1 MMEILQNQFN
11 LISWWNHI
19 HSFSDNDYVTR
30 FQHYEKALTL
40 LPRSY
45 KLWFAYLLERSA
57 HLSILIIP
65 GNDKKYDLLF
75 HTFER
80 SLIYLSQMPRL
91 WIDYATVLL
100 KCGRFSRFRSVFD
113 RCLQS
118 LPLTQHSKIW
128 MVIIPL
134 MKKFLP
140 VRLLLHFFRR
150 YLCLNPSFRE
160 DDYIP
165 YLKSLG
171 YCYDEVAHELL
182 QLLKENSTSNELT
195 PVVSHN
201 YWMELCEIFANHAL
215 TFQKTT
221 NFGRKTLID
230 VEAVIRDALTRFPD
244 EAGRLWN
251 YLAEFYIRCG
261 KFDEASSV
269 YEEAMNSV
277 IFVRDFT
284 LVFDSLIKIEESI
297 VTAKMK
303 FLEEAEVETA
313 DEDGDGLH
321 EEEKSEHMNDINLR
335 LSKIENFME
344 KRPLLLN
351 NVLIRQNPNNVAQW
365 KKRFRLLSN
374 NQENLQLAVFAF
386 AEAVKTIDPSHAV
399 GKFSQIWII
408 WSRFYEK
415 HGDVGNAKNVFA
427 QAVPVPFKSVDE
439 LAEVYCAWVEFEIRQ
454 KNYEEALQI
463 VRSALEKTR
472 AKKSSPLH
480 DRLQKNVR
488 LWNLY
493 LDLEES
499 LSPIEVVRSA
509 YENAY
514 EIKIITVSMVLNYA
528 SYLENCHYYE
538 DAFKVY
544 ERSVSLFEF
553 PAVKII
559 WLIYL
564 DKFAE
569 RYGSSKLIRLEDLFE
584 EVLRV
589 VPLEDSVEF
598 FMKYIT
604 FEEKY
609 GSPKN
614 VLKIFER
621 ACKVLPDRYKL
632 SMYRLYIK
640 KVEEYY
646 GAIHTR
652 KVYTE
657 ALKLLSDD
665 NARQLC
671 VEYFRLERNLGEIDR
686 ARAILQY
693 GSQFADPKRF
703 ADFWSN
709 WRLFEQQFGNEDTFK
724 DMLRIQRSVE
734 AALSQV
740 FFIALLNVS
749 LFFLFI
755 LCRLIMLFMILKL

>member
-30 FQHYEKALTL
+30 FEHYEKALTL

-45 KLWFAYLLERSA
+45 KLWFAYLLERIT
-57 HLSILIIP
+57 HLSVLVIP
-65 GNDKKYDLLF
+65 YHDKKYDLLF
-75 HTFER
+75 HAFER

-91 WIDYATVLL
+91 WIDYATILL

-118 LPLTQHSKIW
+118 LPLTQHSKVWAIL
-128 MVIIPL
+128 IPL
-134 MKKFLP
+134 MKEFLP
-140 VRLLLHFFRR
+140 VRLSLHFFRR
-150 YLCLNPSFRE
+150 YLRLNPSFRE
-160 DDYIP
+160 EDYIP
-165 YLKSLG
+165 YLKSLNN
-171 YCYDEVAHELL
+171 CYEEVAIEIL
-182 QLLKENSTSNELT
+182 QLLRENSTSNELT
-195 PVVSHN
+195 PVMSHN
-201 YWMELCEIFANHAL
+201 YWMELCEICANHAV
-215 TFQKTT
+215 TFQKISS
-221 NFGRKTLID
+221 NERKTIID
-230 VEAVIRDALTRFPD
+230 VEGTIRDALTRFPD

-251 YLAEFYIRCG
+251 YLAEYYIRSG

-303 FLEEAEVETA
+303 FLEEAEGDAVE
-313 DEDGDGLH
+313 EEGDGLV
-321 EEEKSEHMNDINLR
+321 EEEKTEHMNDINMR
-335 LSKIENFME
+335 LSKIENYME

-374 NQENLQLAVFAF
+374 NQENLQVAILAF

-399 GKFSQIWII
+399 GKFSQIWIQ

-415 HGDVGNAKNVFA
+415 HGDIVNAKDVFV
-427 QAVPVPFKSVDE
+427 QAITIPFKSVDE
-439 LAEVYCAWVEFEIRQ
+439 LAEIYCAWIEFEIRK
-454 KNYEEALQI
+454 KNYDEALQI

-472 AKKSSPLH
+472 TNKSSLLY
-480 DRLQKNVR
+480 DRLQKNIR

-499 LSPIEVVRSA
+499 LSSIEVVRSA
-509 YENAY
+509 YEKVY

-528 SYLENCHYYE
+528 SYLENRHYYE

-589 VPLEDSVEF
+589 VPLDDSVEF
-598 FMKYIT
+598 FMKYIN

-621 ACKVLPDRYKL
+621 ACKILPDQFKL

-657 ALKLLSDD
+657 ALKLLNDE

-671 VEYFRLERNLGEIDR
+671 IEYFKLERNLGEIDR

-703 ADFWSN
+703 PEFWSN
-709 WRLFEQQFGNEDTFK
+709 WRLFEQQYGNEDTFK

-740 FFIALLNVS
+740 IYSRISFSSLIV
-749 LFFLFI
+749 LFFVG
-755 LCRLIMLFMILKL
+755 